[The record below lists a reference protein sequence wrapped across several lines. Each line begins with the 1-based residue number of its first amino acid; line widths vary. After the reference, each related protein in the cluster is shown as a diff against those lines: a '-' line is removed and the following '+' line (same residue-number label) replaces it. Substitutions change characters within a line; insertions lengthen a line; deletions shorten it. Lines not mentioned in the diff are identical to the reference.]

1 MINLSFFSECELC
14 FAPTNLSGFL
24 CQSCYD
30 ELPKAAH
37 SCLYCGEPLR
47 QSKICHR
54 CLLKPP
60 PTDYLYCN
68 YLYRPPLSQWIKAF
82 KDNHQLLHLPRLLW
96 LMAEHPPT
104 LEYIDAI
111 TYIPS
116 EGVKFLRRGFN
127 PAELMARA
135 LAKKYK
141 LEVLR
146 NALIKNTAQDQRLLR
161 RAQRIK
167 NSQESIKPGRLNL
180 TGQKI
185 LLIEDVVTTGA
196 TANAAADALKAQG
209 ADFVQVWA
217 LARTPSHFKPKA
229 ASE

>member
-1 MINLSFFSECELC
+1 
-14 FAPTNLSGFL
+14 
-24 CQSCYD
+24 
-30 ELPKAAH
+30 
-37 SCLYCGEPLR
+37 
-47 QSKICHR
+47 
-54 CLLKPP
+54 
-60 PTDYLYCN
+60 
-68 YLYRPPLSQWIKAF
+68 
-82 KDNHQLLHLPRLLW
+82 
-96 LMAEHPPT
+96 MAEHPPT

-146 NALIKNTAQDQRLLR
+146 NALIKNTAQDQRFLR

-167 NSQESIKPGRLNL
+167 NSQENIKPGKLNL
-180 TGQKI
+180 TGKKI